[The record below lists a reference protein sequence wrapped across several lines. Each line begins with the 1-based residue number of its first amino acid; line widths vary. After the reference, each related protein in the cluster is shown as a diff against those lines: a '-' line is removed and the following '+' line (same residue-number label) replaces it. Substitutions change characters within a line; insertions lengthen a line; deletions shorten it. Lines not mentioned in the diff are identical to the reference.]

1 VYALSGVRG
10 RLYKEILVDLTGD
23 RNIRSITGYYT
34 SESPTK
40 KTEYVNNSN
49 AVPGQIKFVEA
60 LAAGEM
66 LEIYTHSEYLNSI
79 NYNTTT
85 EYFFETVKPNSDE
98 KIDVQGYQ
106 LKNDDLTFDSS
117 TKQPFIQVF
126 RNGVAQQEVSGL
138 HSVSDI
144 FNNVGGNLKEVGDRQ
159 GVYKG
164 DYFINDNSAGPVG
177 TDGVGGRI
185 NNNRYEIVL
194 NSQEDNFG
202 NNDFINFDIVSGP
215 SLTGDY
221 PGSNVHFTGEY
232 LNKDV
237 YLNGRKLLS
246 GHEYSQS
253 STGGKTSYL
262 LDATEIGADNK
273 GELLFLPQ
281 ASTSF
286 SRVTGDSGG
295 ESFNVDNVLF
305 EQVWRN
311 GVRQIPGIDYFRA
324 PKNSLIGTG
333 GASYENESFK
343 FKESQQKIDTFVDG
357 FIPETKNKLFS
368 FSADG
373 KENLFTSTS

>member
-1 VYALSGVRG
+1 MSCFVFKLLSD
-10 RLYKEILVDLTGD
+10 LYLLYFD
-23 RNIRSITGYYT
+23 N
-34 SESPTK
+34 
-40 KTEYVNNSN
+40 
-49 AVPGQIKFVEA
+49 
-60 LAAGEM
+60 
-66 LEIYTHSEYLNSI
+66 
-79 NYNTTT
+79 
-85 EYFFETVKPNSDE
+85 EYFFATVKRNSDE

-106 LKNDDLTFDSS
+106 LKNDNLAFDSS

-138 HSVSDI
+138 HSVSEI
-144 FNNVGGNLKEVGDRQ
+144 FNNVGGNLKEVGDRH

-164 DYFINDNSAGPVG
+164 DYFINENSAGPVG
-177 TDGVGGRI
+177 TAGVGGRI
-185 NNNRYEIVL
+185 KNNRYEIVL
-194 NSQEDNFG
+194 NSQEDSFG
-202 NNDFINFDIVSGP
+202 NNDFVSFDIVSGS

-232 LNKDV
+232 LNKDI
-237 YLNGRKLLS
+237 YLNGRKLAS

-262 LDATEIGADNK
+262 IDATEIGADNK

-281 ASTSF
+281 ASTNF

-295 ESFNVDNVLF
+295 EAFNVDNVFF

-343 FKESQQKIDTFVDG
+343 FKESQHKIDAFVDS
-357 FIPETKNKLFS
+357 FIPESKNKLFS

-373 KENLFTSTS
+373 KGNLFTSTS